1 MGMRILLYSN
11 RSMKSFTQY
20 FKKLKSLPQNVW
32 AVGITSFLMDVSSE
46 MIINIIPL
54 FLANIVGAS
63 TGLIGF
69 IEGIGEST
77 ASMLKL
83 VSGWISD
90 KLRARKWLAVFGY
103 GLSAFT
109 KPFFYLASSWGVVAG
124 IKWLDRVGKG
134 IRTSPRDALV
144 ADSVTKETRGI
155 AFGLQKSLDSAGA
168 VLGFIIATLV
178 VWFTQKNAM
187 YLSRN
192 TFQIIVLFSIIPAI
206 LSVVSLAVGSKD
218 VRVNNERKL
227 PTITFKKLGKPFLLY
242 LFIVSLFTLG
252 NSSDAFLVLR
262 AQNLGVSV
270 IGIFLML
277 ALFKFVYSITAI
289 PAGGLSDT
297 VGRRKIII
305 FGWLIY
311 AVLYLGFAFATTGW
325 HVALLYVVY
334 GLYYGLAFG
343 TASAFVAD
351 LVPAEMRGTA
361 YGTYN
366 AVIGLLAF
374 PASALAG
381 VLWQGIG
388 SWHGFGPSAP
398 FLFGGLLSLIAVLLM
413 VFVMPEPREKDIQV
427 E

>member
-1 MGMRILLYSN
+1 MNTI
-11 RSMKSFTQY
+11 TQS
-20 FKKLKSLPQNVW
+20 FKKLKHLPQNVW
-32 AVGITSFLMDVSSE
+32 AVGVTSFLMDVSSE

-54 FLANIVGAS
+54 FLANVAGVS
-63 TGLIGF
+63 TGIIGF
-69 IEGIGEST
+69 IEGMGDTT
-77 ASMLKL
+77 ASLLKL
-83 VSGWISD
+83 VSGWLSD

-103 GLSAFT
+103 ALSAFS
-109 KPFFYLASSWGVVAG
+109 KPFFYIASSWGVIAG
-124 IKWLDRVGKG
+124 VKWADRVGKG

-155 AFGLQKSLDSAGA
+155 AFGLQKALDSAGA

-187 YLSRN
+187 YLSRH

-206 LSVVSLAVGSKD
+206 LSVISLAVGSKD
-218 VRVNNERKL
+218 VQVKDERKL
-227 PTITFKKLGKPFLLY
+227 PNITLKKLGKPFAVY

-277 ALFKFVYSITAI
+277 ALFKLVYSITAV
-289 PAGGLSDT
+289 PAGNLSDT
-297 VGRRKIII
+297 IGRRKIII
-305 FGWLIY
+305 WGWLIY
-311 AVLYLGFAFATTGW
+311 AVLYLGFAFAGKGW
-325 HVALLYVVY
+325 QVALLYIVY

-351 LVPAEMRGTA
+351 LVPQELRGTA

-366 AVIGLLAF
+366 AVIGLLAL
-374 PASALAG
+374 PASAIAG

-388 SWHGFGPSAP
+388 LWHGFGPSAP
-398 FLFGGLLSLIAVLLM
+398 FLFGGILSLTAVLLM
-413 VFVMPEPREKDIQV
+413 VFVMPETREKIA
-427 E
+427 

>member
-1 MGMRILLYSN
+1 MN
-11 RSMKSFTQY
+11 SFTYY
-20 FKKLKSLPQNVW
+20 FKQVKTLPQNVW

-46 MIINIIPL
+46 MIINVIPL
-54 FLANIVGAS
+54 FLANVIGAS
-63 TGLIGF
+63 TGLIGL
-69 IEGIGEST
+69 IEGVGETT

-109 KPFFYLASSWGVVAG
+109 KPFFLLGSSWGIVAG
-124 IKWLDRVGKG
+124 VKWLDRVGKG
-134 IRTSPRDALV
+134 IRTAPRDALI

-178 VWFTQKNAM
+178 VWLTQKNEM
-187 YLSRN
+187 YLSRH
-192 TFQIIVLFSIIPAI
+192 TFQIIVLCSILPAI
-206 LSVVSLAVGSKD
+206 LSVISLAVGSKD
-218 VRVNNERKL
+218 VLVKNERNL
-227 PTITFKKLGKPFLLY
+227 PKITLKKLGKPFVLY

-277 ALFKFVYSITAI
+277 ALFKLVYSITSI

-297 VGRRKIII
+297 VGRRKMIII
-305 FGWLIY
+305 GWLIY
-311 AVLYLGFAFATTGW
+311 AVLYLGFAFADKGW
-325 HVALLYVVY
+325 QVAILYVVY

-351 LVPAEMRGTA
+351 LVPSEMRGTA

-366 AVIGLLAF
+366 AFIGLLAF
-374 PASALAG
+374 PASAIAG
-381 VLWQGIG
+381 VLWQGVG

-398 FLFGGLLSLIAVLLM
+398 FLFGGTLSLIAVFLM
-413 VFVMPEPREKDIQV
+413 VFIMPELREKDAKV